1 MAVHIVGLYALVVEY
16 SFEGD
21 SISNHHGILKHIVL
35 LELLRNFS

>member
-1 MAVHIVGLYALVVEY
+1 MATHIVGLYALVLEY

-21 SISNHHGILKHIVL
+21 SISNHHGILKHTAL